1 MIPLNAN
8 GNVDNSDLVNYPDG
22 RIRDNDG
29 TNNGTGVNRSVY
41 GDLHS
46 TISKLM
52 RLYAIT
58 PNGLPDNETNGF
70 QHIEALRGLASKN
83 DFIYP
88 LSTNGTIL
96 SVDIKFSQMLDNEY
110 IVCLASFNKAAETQ
124 IKGIGAGTFAITYSG
139 NFKTNEYVRVIK
151 TSGGVSIIRVA
162 DAVSLDAMVADA
174 LYLKKASQAEE
185 NAGSI
190 DTVATTPKVN
200 KITYALRTIGADS
213 VNYLAKPTGDP
224 DERNGLM
231 SKADKAIIDG
241 IGASPVK
248 NVGWFSGFDVAGS
261 SGALPVSGQ
270 ITAAVAS
277 IVGSGTPVDAYVIV
291 TVAVAMTG
299 TNYYVRSFI
308 EGQNSDM
315 NLDNDVCTPIFQPIS
330 STQFKMAF
338 REVSNNVQ
346 SLKVHLEVVQL

>member
-22 RIRDNDG
+22 RIRDDDG

-46 TISKLM
+46 AISKLM

-70 QHIEALRGLASKN
+70 QYIEALRGLASKN

-231 SKADKAIIDG
+231 SKADKALVDLFSSSI
-241 IGASPVK
+241 PR
-248 NVGWFSGFDVAGS
+248 NRGWFSGLDVHGS
-261 SGALPVSGQ
+261 SGALPVSGDL
-270 ITAAVAS
+270 TSAVAS
-277 IVGSGTPVDAYVIV
+277 V
-291 TVAVAMTG
+291 TFVNDSLILVTMDNPMDD
-299 TNYYVRSFI
+299 TNYYVRTFLQ
-308 EGQNSDM
+308 GQSSTLENDV
-315 NLDNDVCTPIFQPIS
+315 DVCTPIFKPLS
-330 STQFKMAF
+330 TTQFQLGF
-338 REVSNNVQ
+338 REVSAETQ
-346 SLKVHLEVVQL
+346 SIKVHVEVIQL